1 MLVHI
6 YVHSLPMIHI
16 KILNVKKNVNL
27 VFSHFINID
36 QQQIHI
42 RLRQL
47 SFESYFRSVSVFEFV
62 RKKYHEMIM
71 KYHEMKW
78 FTLLFLVNAVFC
90 ADHNPDGK

>member
-1 MLVHI
+1 ML
-6 YVHSLPMIHI
+6 
-16 KILNVKKNVNL
+16 KNVNL
-27 VFSHFINID
+27 VLSHFINID

-62 RKKYHEMIM
+62 RKKYHEMI
-71 KYHEMKW
+71 KMKW

-90 ADHNPDGK
+90 ADHNPDGKYFGLRVLKKFDNSLTS

>member
-1 MLVHI
+1 ML
-6 YVHSLPMIHI
+6 
-16 KILNVKKNVNL
+16 KNVNL
-27 VFSHFINID
+27 VLSHFINID

-90 ADHNPDGK
+90 ADHNPDGKYFGLKVIKKFDNSLTS

>member
-1 MLVHI
+1 ML
-6 YVHSLPMIHI
+6 
-16 KILNVKKNVNL
+16 KNVNL

-62 RKKYHEMIM
+62 GKKYHQ
-71 KYHEMKW
+71 MKW

-90 ADHNPDGK
+90 ADHNPDGKYFGLKVIKKFDNSLTS

>member
-1 MLVHI
+1 ML
-6 YVHSLPMIHI
+6 
-16 KILNVKKNVNL
+16 KKGNL

-47 SFESYFRSVSVFEFV
+47 SFERDFRSVFVFEFV
-62 RKKYHEMIM
+62 REKYHEMIN
-71 KYHEMKW
+71 MKW

-90 ADHNPDGK
+90 ADHNPDGKHFRLKVIKKKFDNSLTT